1 MPVGSVEL
9 ITKSDYARLR
19 GCTEA
24 AVRRAVRDGRISLID
39 DKIDPVAADAQW
51 ARNTRVRAGSKPA
64 DSANL
69 NASGQ
74 AASGDSP
81 TREDNDAYWAVK
93 ARREK
98 AEADMAE
105 LKLAELQGDLV
116 RRADIDAIHA
126 RSAALF
132 REALLQL
139 STRITPIIAS
149 YGGDETKIRALIDQE
164 HRQALQQFAGVPD
177 GGA

>member
-9 ITKSDYARLR
+9 VTQSEYARRR

-24 AVRRAVRDGRISLID
+24 AVRRAVRDGRISLLD
-39 DKIDPVAADAQW
+39 GKLDPTAADAQW

-64 DSANL
+64 DSANRGAPGGFL
-69 NASGQ
+69 AAGSGET
-74 AASGDSP
+74 P

-105 LKLAELQGDLV
+105 LKLAEQRGELV
-116 RRADIDAIHA
+116 RVSAVRSAYATRAAALRESILQIPARLAAVLAAETDHA
-126 RSAALF
+126 RCHD
-132 REALLQL
+132 LLQAEL
-139 STRITPIIAS
+139 HQVLAQ
-149 YGGDETKIRALIDQE
+149 LQE
-164 HRQALQQFAGVPD
+164 P
-177 GGA
+177 

>member
-9 ITKSDYARLR
+9 VTQSEYARRR

-24 AVRRAVRDGRISLID
+24 AVRRAVRDGRISLLD
-39 DKIDPVAADAQW
+39 GKLDPTAADAQW

-69 NASGQ
+69 SAPGGSS
-74 AASGDSP
+74 AAGNGETP

-105 LKLAELQGDLV
+105 LKLAEQRGELV
-116 RRADIDAIHA
+116 RVSAVRSAYATRAAALRESILQIPARLAAVLAAETDHA
-126 RSAALF
+126 RCHD
-132 REALLQL
+132 LLQAEL
-139 STRITPIIAS
+139 HQVLAQLQ
-149 YGGDETKIRALIDQE
+149 ET
-164 HRQALQQFAGVPD
+164 
-177 GGA
+177 

>member
-1 MPVGSVEL
+1 
-9 ITKSDYARLR
+9 
-19 GCTEA
+19 
-24 AVRRAVRDGRISLID
+24 VRRAVKDGRISLLD
-39 DKIDPVAADAQW
+39 GKLDPTAADAQW

-64 DSANL
+64 DSASL
-69 NASGQ
+69 GAPGG
-74 AASGDSP
+74 AASAGDGATP

-116 RRADIDAIHA
+116 RRSDIESIHA

-132 REALLQL
+132 RESLLQMAN
-139 STRITPIIAS
+139 RVTPIIAS
-149 YGGDETKIRALIDQE
+149 YGGDEAKIRTLIDKE
-164 HRQALQQFAGVPD
+164 HRQALEQFAGVPH
-177 GGA
+177 GRS